1 MNTSVRKILI
11 AAMLLMPVSSLCAQ
25 ENPHA
30 RSMREAFVM
39 TRYAKY
45 TDNKGAENGDS
56 ANVVWDELD
65 GGGLVPKEKIYFVE
79 LSPNSG
85 HIGPLYLD
93 GHRFTF
99 YESSADS
106 LKPLRRILDTFDKQ
120 APYASTYYSYKAGDE
135 QAAFPGI
142 CVTFGTNGDSFPLR
156 LEPEMNVR
164 VISFKDDDGFRS
176 TYLLSWYSRE
186 TDNSSSQQ
194 KCYETHGI
202 FYEFHCPQMKSVP
215 QVKSYDPDEYLER
228 TNIGIDV
235 ASNLVWNMK
244 KNNPQLAAEL
254 DTDTLM
260 EKGHYT
266 FNNMIGNLYKSP
278 EISTNTTSYSALKA
292 KLERMEELSKTANP
306 TELLAICH
314 TLGKVTDEYP
324 SLLSGYQVEE
334 LKYLVGMIELVVP
347 ENQKHQV
354 AEAYDHINI
363 RKNPT
368 EDIDRLSKKDQ
379 EFLNY
384 NCWKLVHRPV
394 DYTHVSFTGKGEHY
408 TGDSQ
413 LSYFDVKGSAVE
425 GFHAETVLKPLA
437 PGRYRLSAVVRAAEQ
452 EHSGIHVFVKTGTGP
467 SAKTYHKEIPAKG
480 KKGGNVWFSAF
491 CRFEE
496 RAASKQGVYV
506 LDINKATANGG
517 QGFGWNR
524 IYIDDIV
531 ADGNNPV
538 TYGVTTRPDIK
549 DSNISPCEWFSAC
562 DFILEQVE

>member
-1 MNTSVRKILI
+1 MNTPVRKLLI
-11 AAMLLMPVSSLCAQ
+11 AAMLLMPLSSLYAQ

-30 RSMREAFVM
+30 RAMREAFVM

-45 TDNKGAENGDS
+45 TENGDS

-93 GHRFTF
+93 GHQFTF
-99 YESSADS
+99 HEDSADS
-106 LKPLRRILDTFDKQ
+106 LKLLRRILDAYDKQ

-164 VISFKDDDGFRS
+164 VISFKDEDGFRS

-186 TDNSSSQQ
+186 TEKSSSQR

-202 FYEFHCPQMKSVP
+202 FYEFHCPQMTSVP

-228 TNIGIDV
+228 TNIGLDV
-235 ASNLVWNMK
+235 ASNLVWDVK
-244 KNNPQLAAEL
+244 KNNPQLASEL
-254 DTDTLM
+254 ETDTLM
-260 EKGHYT
+260 EKEHYT
-266 FNNMIGNLYKSP
+266 FDNMTGNLYKSP
-278 EISTNTTSYSALKA
+278 EISTNTTSYGALKA

-314 TLGKVTDEYP
+314 TLDKVTGEYP

-334 LKYLVGMIELVVP
+334 LNSLVGMIELVVP

-354 AEAYDHINI
+354 AEAYAHINA

-379 EFLNY
+379 EFLNS

-394 DYTHVSFTGKGEHY
+394 DYPHVSFTGKGEHY

-413 LSYFDVKGSAVE
+413 LTYFDVKESAVE
-425 GFHAETVLKPLA
+425 GFHAETTLKPLT

-452 EHSGIHVFVKTGTGP
+452 EHSGVHVFVKTGTGS

-480 KKGGNVWFSAF
+480 KKEGNVWFSAF

-496 RAASKQGVYV
+496 RAAAKQGVYA

-517 QGFGWNR
+517 RGFGWNR
-524 IYIDDIV
+524 IYLDDIV
-531 ADGNNPV
+531 VDGDSPV
-538 TYGVTTRPDIK
+538 VYGVTTRADITG
-549 DSNISPCEWFSAC
+549 SSISPSEWFSAC

>member
-1 MNTSVRKILI
+1 MNTSVRKLLI
-11 AAMLLMPVSSLCAQ
+11 AAMLLMPLSSLYAQ

-30 RSMREAFVM
+30 RAMREAFVM

-45 TDNKGAENGDS
+45 TENGDS

-93 GHRFTF
+93 GHQFTF
-99 YESSADS
+99 HEDSADS
-106 LKPLRRILDTFDKQ
+106 LKLLRRILDAFDKQ

-164 VISFKDDDGFRS
+164 VIGFKDEDGFRS

-186 TDNSSSQQ
+186 TEKSSSQP
-194 KCYETHGI
+194 KSYETHGI
-202 FYEFHCPQMKSVP
+202 FYEFHCPQMTSVP

-228 TNIGIDV
+228 TNIGLDA
-235 ASNLVWNMK
+235 ASNLVWGVK

-254 DTDTLM
+254 QTDTLM

-266 FNNMIGNLYKSP
+266 FGNMIADLYKSP

-292 KLERMEELSKTANP
+292 KLERMEVLSKTANP

-314 TLGKVTDEYP
+314 TLDKVTGEYP

-334 LKYLVGMIELVVP
+334 LNSLVGMIELVVP
-347 ENQKHQV
+347 ESQKHQV
-354 AEAYDHINI
+354 AQAYENINT
-363 RKNPT
+363 RRNLT
-368 EDIDRLSKKDQ
+368 EDIDRLSKNDQ
-379 EFLNY
+379 EFLNT
-384 NCWKLVHRPV
+384 NCWRMAHRSV
-394 DYTHVSFTGKGEHY
+394 DYPHVSFTGKGEHY

-413 LSYFDVKGSAVE
+413 LTYFDVKGSAVE
-425 GFHAETVLKPLA
+425 GFHAETTLKPLT

-452 EHSGIHVFVKTGTGP
+452 DHSGIHVFVKTGTGP
-467 SAKTYHKEIPAKG
+467 SAKTCHKEIPAKG
-480 KKGGNVWFSAF
+480 NKGGNVWFSAF

-496 RAASKQGVYV
+496 RAAANQGVYA

-517 QGFGWNR
+517 RGFGWNR

-531 ADGNNPV
+531 VDDDTPV
-538 TYGVTTRPDIK
+538 VFGVTTRTDITGTSTSLSK
-549 DSNISPCEWFSAC
+549 WFSAC
-562 DFILEQVE
+562 DFILEKVD